1 MTKSEAKQEFD
12 KMLQCL
18 PEYGEVSLRVV
29 VHGGQIVR
37 LEKGMVE
44 KVQGKSDRET
54 EKWAR

>member
-1 MTKSEAKQEFD
+1 
-12 KMLQCL
+12 
-18 PEYGEVSLRVV
+18 
-29 VHGGQIVR
+29 VR